1 MSTRKHA
8 AIGQLGLGLAVA
20 PIQRCVSMCRVEIFV
35 PAELM
40 ELPECLEK
48 GFEGKLQD
56 LDAPCNTVS
65 VYFAD
70 IHRDLRAEEVEALKI
85 AERQYGAFYR
95 VFKR

>member
-1 MSTRKHA
+1 MSKQTTNT
-8 AIGQLGLGLAVA
+8 QLVLGLAVA
-20 PIQRCVSMCRVEIFV
+20 PITRCVSMCRVEVFV

-40 ELPECLEK
+40 DLPECLEAA
-48 GFEGKLQD
+48 FDGKLRD

-65 VYFAD
+65 VYYAD
-70 IHRDLRAEEVEALKI
+70 IHRDLRPEEVEALKI